1 MDLVKVDLTSAE
13 EIDAYYDKV
22 VKDNLRKKELLVHR
36 RNFRRDSIRLLKLVG
51 ITVALTILVTIF
63 VKLST
68 DITTHT
74 RNVSVLEREVGRLRL
89 INDDADKRIQDKLN
103 VRDIEKKAS
112 ALGMGYPKAEAIVY
126 YEVQDSDYMIVCE
139 AAN

>member
-1 MDLVKVDLTSAE
+1 MDLAKVDFASEA

-22 VKDNLRKKELLVHR
+22 VRDNIRKKEMIVRR
-36 RNFRRDSIRLLKLVG
+36 RNFRRDGIRLVKLVG
-51 ITVALTILVTIF
+51 ITVVLTILVVIF

-89 INDDADKRIQDKLN
+89 ANDDADKRIQDKMD

-112 ALGMGYPKAEAIVY
+112 ALGMSYPSSDAIVY
-126 YEVQDSDYMIVCE
+126 YEVWDSDYMIVCE
-139 AAN
+139 AFD